1 MKKHLKTILRTTL
14 LVLVAL
20 IVGLNVYSF
29 NASRLTGDMVPMPFG
44 VGATVVLSGSMEP
57 TLSTGDI
64 LFITRKDTY
73 EVGDVVVFQSN
84 RIAVVHRIIE
94 LREETVESENGEE
107 TQLVAITQ
115 GDANNTPDDP
125 IAIEQIKGVVKFRI
139 PLVGYLVNMIKTPLG
154 TIIIAVAAIFLLE
167 RSFHKEKAKDED
179 KLEEI
184 RQEIERL
191 KQQNNERKPKT

>member
-1 MKKHLKTILRTTL
+1 M
-14 LVLVAL
+14 
-20 IVGLNVYSF
+20 
-29 NASRLTGDMVPMPFG
+29 
-44 VGATVVLSGSMEP
+44 
-57 TLSTGDI
+57 
-64 LFITRKDTY
+64 
-73 EVGDVVVFQSN
+73 VVFQSN

-154 TIIIAVAAIFLLE
+154 TIIIAAAAIFLLE

-184 RQEIERL
+184 RQEIEKL
-191 KQQNNERKPKT
+191 KQQSNERKPKT